1 MKEQHLILIAVCLS
15 LVSGVALHLNHVEP
29 VAIVEF
35 IFIENIL
42 LLTLQT
48 FLCIRGEDPYLGNAA
63 KEIRRFDNALRIV
76 KSVLEHS
83 VGALSKQNETVQKKV
98 IEFLGDLNASM
109 ADLGSGLVKV
119 DLRPG
124 GELFR
129 EVHAVE
135 FAKESYW
142 ATTCAEPTK
151 YWISPM
157 GTKLLGLTR
166 LATARGVEVTRVFIY
181 PANMRKQLTP
191 AIDRNL
197 EAGVEVFFI
206 DSDNLDKALRR
217 DFALCDKTSIGV
229 ELHLDEEDDPK
240 RAEFFIAGAA
250 AADNAI
256 RQLNDVWHQLLASG
270 LAEKISRVL
279 PQSRATG
286 DSAAGEVELETS

>member
-83 VGALSKQNETVQKKV
+83 VGALSKQNETVQKKA

-124 GELFR
+124 GDSFGKCMR
-129 EVHAVE
+129 
-135 FAKESYW
+135 SN
-142 ATTCAEPTK
+142 
-151 YWISPM
+151 SPRKAI
-157 GTKLLGLTR
+157 GPR
-166 LATARGVEVTRVFIY
+166 RAR
-181 PANMRKQLTP
+181 
-191 AIDRNL
+191 
-197 EAGVEVFFI
+197 
-206 DSDNLDKALRR
+206 
-217 DFALCDKTSIGV
+217 
-229 ELHLDEEDDPK
+229 
-240 RAEFFIAGAA
+240 
-250 AADNAI
+250 
-256 RQLNDVWHQLLASG
+256 
-270 LAEKISRVL
+270 SR
-279 PQSRATG
+279 PNTG
-286 DSAAGEVELETS
+286 